1 MTRADADVLLP
12 VLPEPEPAPLRRT
25 LGLARPAAGRL
36 FGAALLGA
44 AAVGAG
50 VGLLATSAWL
60 ISRAAQHPSVQALAV
75 AVVGVR
81 FFGLSRG
88 LFRYAERLVGHDA
101 AFRVLGDLRV
111 SVYSGLER
119 LAPAGLPA
127 FRSGDLLARL
137 VDDVDV
143 LQDLML
149 RVLPAYLIALL
160 VGGAVAGFTAWL
172 LPSAGLL
179 LAIMLILA
187 GVAVPALSRRMARRS
202 ESRVAEVRGDLTSSV
217 VDLLRGAPD
226 LIAFGAAPG
235 QLAKVAAFDQTLT
248 QTAAASARTAGVGLG
263 LSALLSGLSVV
274 GALVLGISAVRSG
287 QLEGVLLAVVV
298 LIPLAA
304 FESVAGL
311 PAAGQAL
318 ERVRRSAARIFD
330 VLDRPVPVTEPVAP
344 VALARVAA
352 TLSVRGVSAR
362 WPGADVLALHGVDLE
377 LRPGQRVA
385 VVGASGSGKS
395 TLAAVL
401 LRFLPYESGSV
412 SLGDVEL
419 EFADGDQV
427 RTVIG
432 LAAQDAHVFDTTLAE
447 NLRLARFGA
456 SADELRSV
464 LSRARLLEFVESL
477 PAGLETEVGEFG
489 AALSGGQRQRLEV
502 ARALLADFP
511 ILILDEPAEHLDTAT
526 GDELTA
532 DLLDL
537 TRGHTTL
544 VITHRLAGLEA
555 VDEIVLL
562 ERGAVVERGTHAGL
576 LAVGGRYA
584 AVWAAERAS
593 DG

>member
-1 MTRADADVLLP
+1 MSRAQVVVLDAT
-12 VLPEPEPAPLRRT
+12 PEPAPLRRT
-25 LGLARPAAGRL
+25 LTLALPAAGRL
-36 FGAALLGA
+36 FGASLLGA

-60 ISRAAQHPSVQALAV
+60 ISRAAQHPSVQVLAV

-101 AFRVLGDLRV
+101 AFRVLADLRV
-111 SVYSGLER
+111 AVYSGLER

-149 RVLPAYLIALL
+149 RVLPAYLIAFL
-160 VGGAVAGFTAWL
+160 VGAGVVGFTTWL

-179 LAIMLILA
+179 LGLLLLLA
-187 GVAVPALSRRMARRS
+187 ALVVPALSRWLTRRS
-202 ESRVAEVRGDLTSSV
+202 ESRVAQLRGDLASSV

-226 LIAFGAAPG
+226 LVAYGAAPS
-235 QLAKVAAFDQTLT
+235 QLATVVAYDAALT
-248 QTAAASARTAGVGLG
+248 RTAAASARTAGVGVGLG
-263 LSALLSGLSVV
+263 GLLSGVAVV
-274 GALVLGISAVRSG
+274 GALALGIPAVRSG
-287 QLEGVLLAVVV
+287 RLDGVLLAVVV

-304 FESVAGL
+304 FEAVAGL

-330 VLDRPVPVTEPVAP
+330 VLDRPVPVADRAQPVSIK
-344 VALARVAA
+344 RAA
-352 TLSVRGVSAR
+352 GTLSVRGLTAR
-362 WPGADVLALHGVDLE
+362 WPGAEGLALRGIDLE

-412 SLGDVEL
+412 SLGGVEL
-419 EFADGDQV
+419 DSVDGDRL

-447 NLRLARFGA
+447 NLRLARRQA
-456 SADELRSV
+456 SDDDLRAA
-464 LSRARLLEFVESL
+464 LARARLLEFVDSL

-489 AALSGGQRQRLEV
+489 ASLSGGQRQRLEI

-537 TRGHTTL
+537 TRGRTTL
-544 VITHRLAGLEA
+544 VITHRLAGIEE
-555 VDEIVLL
+555 VDEILLLDAGTVL
-562 ERGAVVERGTHAGL
+562 ERGTHAEL
-576 LAVGGRYA
+576 LALGGRYA